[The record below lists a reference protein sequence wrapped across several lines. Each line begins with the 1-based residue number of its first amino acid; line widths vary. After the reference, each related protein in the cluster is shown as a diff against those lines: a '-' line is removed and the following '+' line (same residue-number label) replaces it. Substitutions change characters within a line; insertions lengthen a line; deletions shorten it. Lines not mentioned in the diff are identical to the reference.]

1 VLASAL
7 VDVALEYRRNPAH
20 LDPIRF
26 GIARRLD
33 DLAYG
38 SGVWWGALKARS
50 IAALKPAIVR
60 TTTQKR

>member
-1 VLASAL
+1 MLLAGAL
-7 VDVALEYRRNPAH
+7 DAALEYRRTRPD

-38 SGVWWGALKARS
+38 GGVWFSALKGRS
-50 IAALKPAIVR
+50 LRALLPIIR
-60 TTTQKR
+60 RRS